1 MKIVSDSIYDEVMDS
16 YTVLAEGKLNSDTY
30 VLLRANTYDVEYFK
44 DLDIDIVIGKQSHFG
59 NDDDD
64 CFDEDVMEIP
74 STKVLP
80 GGVFDCPE
88 LLTTKK
94 IRHSAPFEAFIEVL
108 TTKLGIAPYTEAFVE
123 VCQTFIK
130 AVKETEVFNDIPDS
144 PDNL

>member
-44 DLDIDIVIGKQSHFG
+44 DLDIDIVIGKRSHFG

-74 STKVLP
+74 STEVLP
-80 GGVFDCPE
+80 GQVFDYPE
-88 LLTTKK
+88 L
-94 IRHSAPFEAFIEVL
+94 L
-108 TTKLGIAPYTEAFVE
+108 TTKLGIAPYTEGFVE
-123 VCQTFIK
+123 VCQTFIE

>member
-30 VLLRANTYDVEYFK
+30 VLLRANTYDTECFK

-64 CFDEDVMEIP
+64 CFDEDAMEIP
-74 STKVLP
+74 SIQVLP
-80 GGVFDCPE
+80 GGVFDE
-88 LLTTKK
+88 L
-94 IRHSAPFEAFIEVL
+94 L
-108 TTKLGIAPYTEAFVE
+108 TTKLGIAPYAEAFVG
-123 VCQTFIK
+123 VCQTFIE
-130 AVKETEVFNDIPDS
+130 AVKETEVFNDISDS

>member
-16 YTVLAEGKLNSDTY
+16 YTVLAECQLNSDTY
-30 VLLRANTYDVEYFK
+30 VLLRANTYDAECFK

-64 CFDEDVMEIP
+64 CFDEDAMEIP

-80 GGVFDCPE
+80 GGVFDE

-94 IRHSAPFEAFIEVL
+94 IRYSASFEAFIEVL
-108 TTKLGIAPYTEAFVE
+108 TTKLDIAPYAEAFVE
-123 VCQTFIK
+123 VCQTFIE
-130 AVKETEVFNDIPDS
+130 AVKETEVFNDISDS

>member
-30 VLLRANTYDVEYFK
+30 VLLRANTYDTECFK

-64 CFDEDVMEIP
+64 CFDEDAMEIP
-74 STKVLP
+74 STQVLP
-80 GGVFDCPE
+80 GGVFDE

-94 IRHSAPFEAFIEVL
+94 IRHSASFEAFIEVL
-108 TTKLGIAPYTEAFVE
+108 TTKLGIAPYAEDFVE
-123 VCQTFIK
+123 VCQTFIE
-130 AVKETEVFNDIPDS
+130 AVKETEVFNDISDS